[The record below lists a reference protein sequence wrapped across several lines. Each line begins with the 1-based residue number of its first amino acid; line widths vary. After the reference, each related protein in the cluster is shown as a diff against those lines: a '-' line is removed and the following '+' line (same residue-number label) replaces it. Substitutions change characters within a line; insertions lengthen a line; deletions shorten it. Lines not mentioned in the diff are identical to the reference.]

1 MQLQEIHFLYRN
13 ILRVHSKRGIYL
25 WVKNKRGDIFMN
37 IEGMSIKFPPSKEYV
52 ALVAHC
58 ANGQEIVLEAFKT
71 VEEAVKEMREF
82 ERFVSESEIIHE
94 LGFTGE
100 SARLKKLLLVLSGES
115 RF

>member
-1 MQLQEIHFLYRN
+1 MYRN
-13 ILRVHSKRGIYL
+13 ISGNQSKRGIPL

-58 ANGQEIVLEAFKT
+58 TNGQEIVLEAFKT
-71 VEEAVKEMREF
+71 VEDAVSEMREF
-82 ERFVSESEIIHE
+82 ERFVAESEVIHE

-100 SARLKKLLLVLSGES
+100 SARLKKLLVILSGES
-115 RF
+115 RFS